1 MSVSQSFTIRSLGIN
16 NFYTIVWS
24 FDQNCNTFTRRNE
37 NNRWRQTWWS
47 RKSHKR
53 LVAGACSA
61 IVDSGA
67 IPCGGNEQ
75 EAVMEMLQQIEI
87 DQKLVEMEL
96 QIEMQCR
103 EIMQSNDL
111 DNIKRYC
118 THLVRKK
125 FDQDIFMASLLNR
138 LIELEANRV
147 VAEMRK
153 VKPKNPL
160 KKFFRIR

>member
-1 MSVSQSFTIRSLGIN
+1 MRITKFLNIN
-16 NFYTIVWS
+16 
-24 FDQNCNTFTRRNE
+24 
-37 NNRWRQTWWS
+37 
-47 RKSHKR
+47 
-53 LVAGACSA
+53 
-61 IVDSGA
+61 
-67 IPCGGNEQ
+67 
-75 EAVMEMLQQIEI
+75 IEPAPP
-87 DQKLVEMEL
+87 EMEL

-103 EIMQSNDL
+103 EIMQSDDL

-118 THLVRKK
+118 THMVRKK

-153 VKPKNPL
+153 EKPKPRHPL